1 MKNIPSFKDL
11 VDKYDYFLFDQ
22 WGVLHNGQKKFK
34 KAEECLKLLKERNKK
49 VVLIS
54 NSSLPSKFS
63 ISNLKRIG
71 ISESLYSYCIT
82 SGQIALD
89 NLKKDI
95 YKKYG
100 NKCFPIRLPREK
112 IKYFNLDIDKNAS
125 KANFGMI
132 ADIDKGLSIL
142 DFANLL
148 DILMKNNLPLLCS
161 NPDYL
166 VDDGDKLSMCGGTI
180 AQLYED
186 MGGKVFRYGKP
197 YEPIYSNIEKKMN
210 IKNKKK
216 VLVIGDSLWHDICG
230 GLKMGY
236 DRLWIKKGIHRAQ
249 LKISVEINP
258 LLDKYP
264 PTFAQNELKL

>member
-1 MKNIPSFKDL
+1 MKNISSFKDL

-22 WGVLHNGQKKFK
+22 WGVLHNGQKKFG
-34 KAEECLKLLKERNKK
+34 KAEECLKFIKERNKK

-54 NSSLPSKFS
+54 NTSQPSKFS

-100 NKCFPIRLPREK
+100 DKCFPLRLARET
-112 IKYFNLDIDKNAS
+112 IKYFNLNIEKNVF

-132 ADIDKGLSIL
+132 ANIEKGLSIL

-148 DILMKNNLPLLCS
+148 DNLLKNNLPLLCS

-166 VDDGDKLSMCGGTI
+166 VDDDNKLSMCGGTI

-197 YEPIYSNIEKKMN
+197 YEPIYFNIEKKMK
-210 IKNKKK
+210 IKDKKK

-230 GLKMGY
+230 GANMGY
-236 DRLWIKKGIHRAQ
+236 DRLWIKKGIHKAQ
-249 LKISVEINP
+249 LKNNDEIMQ
-258 LLDKYP
+258 LLHKYP

>member
-1 MKNIPSFKDL
+1 MKNLSSFKDL
-11 VDKYDYFLFDQ
+11 VDDYDYFLFDQ
-22 WGVLHNGQKKFK
+22 WGVLHNGHKKFD
-34 KAEECLKLLKERNKK
+34 KAEKCLEFLKERSKK

-71 ISESLYSYCIT
+71 ISESLYTYCIT

-100 NKCFPIRLPREK
+100 SKCFPLRLPKEK
-112 IKYFNLDIDKNAS
+112 INYFNLDIEKNAS

-142 DFANLL
+142 DFSNLL
-148 DILMKNNLPLLCS
+148 DSLMKNNLPLLCS

-166 VDDGDKLSMCGGTI
+166 VDDDNRLSMCGGTI

-186 MGGKVFRYGKP
+186 MGGKVYRYGKP
-197 YEPIYSNIEKKMN
+197 YEPIYLNIEKKMK
-210 IKNKKK
+210 IKHKKK

-236 DRLWIKKGIHRAQ
+236 DRLWIKKGIHKTQ
-249 LKISVEINP
+249 LKNNAELKP
-258 LLDKYP
+258 LLEQYP

>member
-1 MKNIPSFKDL
+1 MKNTLSFKDL
-11 VDKYDYFLFDQ
+11 VDSYDYFLFDQ
-22 WGVLHNGQKKFK
+22 WGVLHNGHQKFE
-34 KAEECLKLLKERNKK
+34 KAEKCLEFLKERNKQ

-54 NSSLPSKFS
+54 NSSLPSKHS

-71 ISESLYSYCIT
+71 ISESLYNYCIT

-89 NLKKDI
+89 NLEKDI

-100 NKCFPIRLPREK
+100 KKCFPLRLPKEK
-112 IKYFNLDIDKNAS
+112 IKYFNLDIEENAS

-132 ADIDKGLSIL
+132 ADIEKGLSII
-142 DFANLL
+142 DFADLLENL
-148 DILMKNNLPLLCS
+148 IRNSLPLLCS

-166 VDDGDKLSMCGGTI
+166 VDDDNRLSMCGGTI

-186 MGGKVFRYGKP
+186 MGGKVYRYGKP
-197 YEPIYSNIEKKMN
+197 YEPIYLNIEKKMK

-216 VLVIGDSLWHDICG
+216 VLVIGDSLWHDIRG
-230 GLKMGY
+230 GFKMGY
-236 DRLWIKKGIHRAQ
+236 DRLWIKNGIHKTQ
-249 LKISVEINP
+249 LKNNAELKA
-258 LLDKYP
+258 LLEQYP

>member
-1 MKNIPSFKDL
+1 MKNISSFKDL

-22 WGVLHNGQKKFK
+22 WGVLHNGKKKFE
-34 KAEECLKLLKERNKK
+34 KAEDCLNLLKERNKK

-54 NSSLPSKFS
+54 NSSRPSKFS

-100 NKCFPIRLPREK
+100 NKCFPIRLSREK
-112 IKYFNLDIDKNAS
+112 IKYYNLNIEKNAS

-132 ADIDKGLSIL
+132 ADIEAGLSVL
-142 DFANLL
+142 DFVNLL
-148 DILMKNNLPLLCS
+148 DNLIKNNLPLLCS

-166 VDDGDKLSMCGGTI
+166 VDDRNKLVMCGGTI

-186 MGGKVFRYGKP
+186 MGGKFSDMAN
-197 YEPIYSNIEKKMN
+197 PISQFIQ
-210 IKNKKK
+210 I
-216 VLVIGDSLWHDICG
+216 
-230 GLKMGY
+230 LK
-236 DRLWIKKGIHRAQ
+236 RK
-249 LKISVEINP
+249 
-258 LLDKYP
+258 
-264 PTFAQNELKL
+264 